1 MLMNEIFRRSDE
13 QDVVITSS
21 RIPLSQIVFFMLFAF
36 LKSVSAEI
44 PRRKFRMTFTKYFA
58 GDRILAP
65 ANEIVRRR

>member
-1 MLMNEIFRRSDE
+1 MEYPRRSDE

-21 RIPLSQIVFFMLFAF
+21 GIPLSQIVFFML
-36 LKSVSAEI
+36 
-44 PRRKFRMTFTKYFA
+44 RKCVRGNPCRKLRMTFTKSFA